1 MTKFTKTVS
10 CIMMASLILFIV
22 FANAFT
28 SNATITL
35 TENQVKAPI
44 EKYIAESLKKY
55 DTRTKSTISFNN
67 IVDNNSSFYQY
78 AKQLTT
84 LTNNRYKSFQSLKLD
99 KVNYYIEY
107 TSFKKCKNSYNIEA
121 NVYEEK
127 KYSDSNIPGYV
138 CTKHKFTL
146 KSLKNKAIIVNDVT
160 NSVEEQYLQHN
171 SKSDRMVVSK
181 AISTDNI
188 NIQNELKRSK
198 ALSFNN
204 KSNNHNLIIKKVNKS
219 NFGLLSKESS
229 NYSNNNYTT
238 TESTNTT
245 FKKGKYHKYNFNF
258 NKMYQYAEKY
268 NASSPKKKANRN
280 TNYANF
286 DNMGG
291 DCTNYVSQILRAG
304 GAPLDTT
311 GNYQWYYH
319 KVTDRSPSWTGVNQL
334 YNYLIHNDYVGP
346 QGSIIKYDQPYV
358 ASKGD
363 IIQVKFNGKKTFTHS
378 LWITRHQT
386 GTTSCTRIACHS
398 NDRWEDKLDSIPGS
412 KRWIKLKGY
421 GKIS

>member
-1 MTKFTKTVS
+1 
-10 CIMMASLILFIV
+10 MMASLILFIV

-107 TSFKKCKNSYNIEA
+107 TSFKKCENSYNIEA

-171 SKSDRMVVSK
+171 SKSDKMVVSK

-188 NIQNELKRSK
+188 NIQN
-198 ALSFNN
+198 
-204 KSNNHNLIIKKVNKS
+204 
-219 NFGLLSKESS
+219 
-229 NYSNNNYTT
+229 
-238 TESTNTT
+238 
-245 FKKGKYHKYNFNF
+245 
-258 NKMYQYAEKY
+258 
-268 NASSPKKKANRN
+268 
-280 TNYANF
+280 
-286 DNMGG
+286 
-291 DCTNYVSQILRAG
+291 
-304 GAPLDTT
+304 
-311 GNYQWYYH
+311 
-319 KVTDRSPSWTGVNQL
+319 
-334 YNYLIHNDYVGP
+334 
-346 QGSIIKYDQPYV
+346 
-358 ASKGD
+358 
-363 IIQVKFNGKKTFTHS
+363 
-378 LWITRHQT
+378 
-386 GTTSCTRIACHS
+386 
-398 NDRWEDKLDSIPGS
+398 
-412 KRWIKLKGY
+412 
-421 GKIS
+421 